1 MKPVREPARDLADM
15 YRQALKEYLASG
27 GEAPLHQAYE
37 LGRQA
42 LNSGVGLLGLV
53 NIHQEIASALLKEA
67 DGDALRQFRDAH
79 HFLLESMAPFE
90 MMQAGNR
97 ESNAALRRLNAI
109 LEDEAKRIAH
119 VLHDEAAQLLASVY
133 LELAEILREVPP
145 APIRSHVERITSH
158 LDQVREQ
165 LRRLSHELRPP
176 ILDQLGL
183 MPALQFLA
191 DGFRKR
197 TSLQVTIENA
207 VVHEGRLPQPIETA
221 LYRAVQEALNN
232 VTRHARAHNVRI
244 RVWTEERRVHC
255 SVNDDGVGF
264 SPAPADMDTA
274 PRGLGLLGIQ
284 ERIASLHGSFKVNSK
299 PGTGTEL
306 RIGIP
311 LGGNL

>member
-1 MKPVREPARDLADM
+1 MKRMRAPSHSLTEM
-15 YRQALKEYLASG
+15 YRQALKEYLEEG

-42 LNSGVGLLGLV
+42 LDSATGLLGLV
-53 NIHQEIASALLKEA
+53 SIHQEATASLLKEA
-67 DGDALRQFRDAH
+67 NGDALRRFRDAH

-90 MMQAGNR
+90 MMQVGNQ

-109 LEDEAKRIAH
+109 LEEEAKRIAH
-119 VLHDEAAQLLASVY
+119 ILHDEAAQLLASVY

-145 APIRSHVERITSH
+145 AQVRTRVERITSH

-165 LRRLSHELRPP
+165 LRQLSHELRPP

-183 MPALQFLA
+183 MPALQFLT

-197 TSLQVTIENA
+197 TGLQVRIENA
-207 VVHEGRLPQPIETA
+207 VVHEGRLPQTIETA

-232 VTRHARAHNVRI
+232 VTRHAQAHSAKVK
-244 RVWTEERRVHC
+244 VWTEGRGVYC
-255 SVNDDGVGF
+255 TVKDDGIGF
-264 SPAPADMDTA
+264 SPPPPGKDSA

-284 ERIASLHGSFKVNSK
+284 ERIASLHGTFELSSA
-299 PGTGTEL
+299 PGAGTEL

-311 LGGNL
+311 LGSNL

>member
-1 MKPVREPARDLADM
+1 MHTATTHDLAAM
-15 YRQALKEYLASG
+15 YTQALKEYLTSG
-27 GEAPLHQAYE
+27 GETPLHQAYE

-42 LNSGVGLLGLV
+42 LDSGVGLLGLV
-53 NIHQEIASALLKEA
+53 NIHRQAASALLSKA
-67 DGDALRQFRDAH
+67 DGDALRQFREAH

-90 MMQAGNR
+90 LMQVGNQ
-97 ESNAALRRLNAI
+97 EANAALRRLNGI
-109 LEDEAKRIAH
+109 LEEEAKRIAH
-119 VLHDEAAQLLASVY
+119 ILHDEAAQLLASVY

-145 APIRSHVERITSH
+145 TPVREHVERITAH

-197 TSLQVTIENA
+197 SGLQVPIENA
-207 VVHEGRLPQPIETA
+207 ITIEGRLSQGIETA

-232 VTRHARAHNVRI
+232 VTRHAHARSARV
-244 RVWTEERRVHC
+244 RVWTEDNMVHC
-255 SVNDDGVGF
+255 SIKDDGIGF
-264 SPAPADMDTA
+264 SASSKGEDAIPH
-274 PRGLGLLGIQ
+274 GLGLLGIQ
-284 ERIASLHGSFKVNSK
+284 ERIASLHGNFKVIST
-299 PGTGTEL
+299 PGAGTEL

-311 LGGNL
+311 LGSNQ

>member
-1 MKPVREPARDLADM
+1 MRTSTTHDLTDM
-15 YRQALKEYLASG
+15 YTQALKEYLTGG

-42 LNSGVGLLGLV
+42 LDSGVGLLGLV
-53 NIHQEIASALLKEA
+53 NIHRDAASTLLSKA
-67 DGDALRQFRDAH
+67 NGDALRQFRDAH

-90 MMQAGNR
+90 LMQVGNQ
-97 ESNAALRRLNAI
+97 ESNAALRRLNGI
-109 LEDEAKRIAH
+109 LEEEAKRIAH
-119 VLHDEAAQLLASVY
+119 ILHDEAAQLLASVY

-145 APIRSHVERITSH
+145 TPVREHVEHITAH

-197 TSLQVTIENA
+197 SGLQVTIENA
-207 VVHEGRLPQPIETA
+207 LNIEGRLPQGIETA

-232 VTRHARAHNVRI
+232 VTRHARAQGARV
-244 RVWTEERRVHC
+244 RVWTENKTVHC
-255 SVNDDGVGF
+255 SIKDDGVGF
-264 SPAPADMDTA
+264 SAMAKGADA
-274 PRGLGLLGIQ
+274 IPHGLGLLGIQ
-284 ERIASLHGSFKVNSK
+284 ERIASLHGNFSVIST
-299 PGTGTEL
+299 PGAGTEL
-306 RIGIP
+306 RITIP
-311 LGGNL
+311 LGSNL

>member
-1 MKPVREPARDLADM
+1 MKPVRAPSRDLAEM
-15 YRQALKEYLASG
+15 YRQALKEYLAGG
-27 GEAPLHQAYE
+27 GETPLHQAYE

-42 LNSGVGLLGLV
+42 LDSGTGLLGLV
-53 NIHQEIASALLKEA
+53 SIHQEVTTALLREA
-67 DGDALRQFRDAH
+67 NGDALRQFRDAH

-109 LEDEAKRIAH
+109 LEEEAKRIAH
-119 VLHDEAAQLLASVY
+119 ILHDEAAQLLASVY

-145 APIRSHVERITSH
+145 TPVRTHVERITSH

-197 TSLQVTIENA
+197 TGLQVTIENV
-207 VVHEGRLPQPIETA
+207 VVHEGRLPQLIETA

-244 RVWTEERRVHC
+244 RVWTEDRRVYC
-255 SVNDDGVGF
+255 TVIDDGVGF
-264 SPAPADMDTA
+264 SPSPVDMDA
-274 PRGLGLLGIQ
+274 VPHGLGLLGIQ
-284 ERIASLHGSFKVNSK
+284 ERIASLHGSFKVNSA
-299 PGTGTEL
+299 PGAGTEL

-311 LGGNL
+311 IGSNL

>member
-1 MKPVREPARDLADM
+1 MRATTRDLADM
-15 YRQALKEYLASG
+15 YAQALKEYLAGG

-42 LNSGVGLLGLV
+42 LDSGIGLLGLV
-53 NIHQEIASALLKEA
+53 NIHREAATALLSKA
-67 DGDALRQFRDAH
+67 NGDALRQFRDAH

-90 MMQAGNR
+90 MMQVGNQ
-97 ESNAALRRLNAI
+97 ESNAALRRLNGI
-109 LEDEAKRIAH
+109 LEEEAKRIAH
-119 VLHDEAAQLLASVY
+119 TLHDEAAQLLASVY

-145 APIRSHVERITSH
+145 TPVRVHVEHITAH

-197 TSLQVTIENA
+197 SGLQVTIENA
-207 VVHEGRLPQPIETA
+207 LTLEGRLPQGIETA

-232 VTRHARAHNVRI
+232 VTRHAHARSAHV
-244 RVWTEERRVHC
+244 RVWMEDQLVHC
-255 SVNDDGVGF
+255 RIKDDGVGF
-264 SPAPADMDTA
+264 PVPAKGTDAI

-284 ERIASLHGSFKVNSK
+284 ERIASLHGNFGVISAK
-299 PGTGTEL
+299 GAGTEL

-311 LGGNL
+311 LGSNL